1 TFIEINFTFPIDLFS
16 SYFNPLYIMV
26 SNLHQNDKINQ
37 LISDYKQNMKAFYIT
52 IEKFIR
58 NDESLKCYFI
68 KVISS
73 RSKVTS
79 LDQIEADKTIQRKYS
94 SELKNLL
101 DFIMRLFVR
110 KIVSYMYER
119 GGRVGLGSRCVS

>member
-1 TFIEINFTFPIDLFS
+1 
-16 SYFNPLYIMV
+16 MV

-58 NDESLKCYFI
+58 DDESLKCYFT

-119 GGRVGLGSRCVS
+119 GGRVDLGSRCVS

>member
-1 TFIEINFTFPIDLFS
+1 
-16 SYFNPLYIMV
+16 IMV
-26 SNLHQNDKINQ
+26 SNLHQSDKINQ

-58 NDESLKCYFI
+58 DDESLKCYFI

-94 SELKNLL
+94 SELKK
-101 DFIMRLFVR
+101 FIGFYNEIICEENSFLHVR
-110 KIVSYMYER
+110 KRWSSWFR
-119 GGRVGLGSRCVS
+119 